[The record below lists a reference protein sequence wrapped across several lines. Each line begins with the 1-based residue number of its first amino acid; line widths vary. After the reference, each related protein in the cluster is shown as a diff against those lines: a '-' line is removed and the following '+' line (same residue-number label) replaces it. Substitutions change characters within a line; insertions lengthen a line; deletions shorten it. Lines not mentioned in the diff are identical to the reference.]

1 MISVVNYDKLKD
13 ILLKN
18 FKNMTVTVK
27 TYGAVQT
34 DTMINNA
41 NITFCKNKIIISNED
56 RDVSINFL
64 TLRKINF
71 DDEYRITLKYDD
83 FNLLI
88 EL

>member
-1 MISVVNYDKLKD
+1 MISIANYDKLKNL
-13 ILLKN
+13 LLKN

-27 TYGAVQT
+27 MYGAVQT
-34 DTMINNA
+34 NTMINNA

-64 TLRKINF
+64 TLRKINL
-71 DDEYRITLKYDD
+71 DDEYRIKLKYDD
-83 FNLLI
+83 FNLLL

>member
-1 MISVVNYDKLKD
+1 MISISNYEKLKN

-34 DTMINNA
+34 NTMINDA
-41 NITFCKNKIIISNED
+41 DITFCKNKIIISNED
-56 RDVSINFL
+56 KDVTIDFL
-64 TLRKINF
+64 TLKKINL
-71 DDEYRITLKYDD
+71 DDEYRIKLKYDD
-83 FNLLI
+83 FNLFI

>member
-1 MISVVNYDKLKD
+1 MISVANYDKLKNL
-13 ILLKN
+13 LLKN

-34 DTMINNA
+34 NTMINNT

-56 RDVSINFL
+56 KDVSINFL
-64 TLRKINF
+64 TLRKINL
-71 DDEYRITLKYDD
+71 DDEYRIKLKYDD

>member
-1 MISVVNYDKLKD
+1 MINEINYIKLKN

-18 FKNMTVTVK
+18 FKNMTITVK

-34 DTMINNA
+34 NTMINNA
-41 NITFCKNKIIISNED
+41 DITFCKNKIIISNED
-56 RDVSINFL
+56 KDVTIHFL

-71 DDEYRITLKYDD
+71 DDEYRIKLKYDD
-83 FNLLI
+83 FDVFI

>member
-1 MISVVNYDKLKD
+1 
-13 ILLKN
+13 
-18 FKNMTVTVK
+18 MTITIK
-27 TYGAVQT
+27 TCGAVQT
-34 DTMINNA
+34 NIMINNA

-64 TLRKINF
+64 TLRKINL
-71 DDEYRITLKYDD
+71 DDEYRIKLKYDD

>member
-1 MISVVNYDKLKD
+1 MISVSSYERLKKL
-13 ILLKN
+13 LLNN

-34 DTMINNA
+34 NIMINNA

-64 TLRKINF
+64 TLRKINL
-71 DDEYRITLKYDD
+71 DDEYRIKLKYDD
-83 FNLLI
+83 FNLFI

>member
-1 MISVVNYDKLKD
+1 MISVANYEKLKNL
-13 ILLKN
+13 LLKN
-18 FKNMTVTVK
+18 FKNMTIAVK

-34 DTMINNA
+34 NTMINNA

-56 RDVSINFL
+56 KDVSINFL
-64 TLRKINF
+64 TLKKIKF
-71 DDEYRITLKYDD
+71 DDEYRIKLKYDD

>member
-1 MISVVNYDKLKD
+1 MISVANYDKLKNL
-13 ILLKN
+13 LLKN

-34 DTMINNA
+34 NIMINNA

-56 RDVSINFL
+56 KDVSINFL

-71 DDEYRITLKYDD
+71 DDEYRIKLKYDD

>member
-1 MISVVNYDKLKD
+1 MISVANYEKLKNL
-13 ILLKN
+13 LLKN
-18 FKNMTVTVK
+18 FKNMTIAVT

-34 DTMINNA
+34 NTMINNA

-56 RDVSINFL
+56 KDVSINFL
-64 TLRKINF
+64 TLKKIKF
-71 DDEYRITLKYDD
+71 DDEYRIKLKYDD

>member
-1 MISVVNYDKLKD
+1 MISFANYNKLKN

-18 FKNMTVTVK
+18 FKNMTITIK
-27 TYGAVQT
+27 TCGAVQT
-34 DTMINNA
+34 NIMINNA

-64 TLRKINF
+64 TLRKINL
-71 DDEYRITLKYDD
+71 DDEYRIKLKYDD
-83 FNLLI
+83 FKLLI

>member
-1 MISVVNYDKLKD
+1 MISVANYEKLKNL
-13 ILLKN
+13 LLKN
-18 FKNMTVTVK
+18 FKNMTIAVK

-34 DTMINNA
+34 NTMINNA

-56 RDVSINFL
+56 KGVSINFL
-64 TLRKINF
+64 TLKKIKF
-71 DDEYRITLKYDD
+71 DDEYRIKLKYDD